1 MEIIATYGTVFLVL
15 AVLFGLYMTWGIGAN
30 DVANAMGT
38 SVGSGAITV
47 KQAIVIAAIFEF
59 AGAFL
64 PAVPS
69 PRPSARASSIP
80 RPSPASPE
88 LLVYG
93 MLAALLAAA
102 IWLMI
107 ATTRGW
113 PVSTTHSIV
122 GAIVGFAIAGI
133 GMDAVKWDKI
143 GQIAA
148 SWVVSPLIGGVI
160 ALLLMLS
167 IRKLILNADN
177 PFESAKRWGPVYV
190 FLVGWI
196 VSLVTLFKGLKHLD
210 LHLTT
215 PQSFMAA
222 TVIGV
227 LVALVG
233 KWMIS
238 RVKVDTAADKSFHFA
253 SVERVFTP
261 MMIFTACAMAFA
273 HGSNDVA
280 NGIGPMAAVVSII
293 QSGGEVAQKASTP
306 LWISVGGWCS
316 VSSSGLAT
324 MGYRVMQ
331 TIGTRITELTPTR
344 GFCATLAAASTVV
357 LASKTG
363 LPVSTTH
370 IAVGA
375 VMGVGLARGIGAL
388 DLARDRQYRHL
399 LGRDLAGRR
408 DTWPRCSSTCSG
420 SSSVEP
426 TPMGLGRR
434 AGTIR
439 PESRRRP
446 GMVRPGT
453 TPGRHHAGQSGHDQP
468 SAKVFPDSSSSRSPT
483 CEPTARCR
491 WPNPCASIRS
501 SSPVRRAP
509 ASRPLCVSWA
519 AGRRRAMSTWL

>member
-1 MEIIATYGTVFLVL
+1 MV
-15 AVLFGLYMTWGIGAN
+15 
-30 DVANAMGT
+30 
-38 SVGSGAITV
+38 
-47 KQAIVIAAIFEF
+47 
-59 AGAFL
+59 
-64 PAVPS
+64 
-69 PRPSARASSIP
+69 
-80 RPSPASPE
+80 
-88 LLVYG
+88 
-93 MLAALLAAA
+93 
-102 IWLMI
+102 

-167 IRKLILNADN
+167 IRKLILNADH
-177 PFESAKRWGPVYV
+177 PFQSAKRWGPAYV

-196 VSLVTLFKGLKHLD
+196 VSLVTLFKGLSHLD

-238 RVKVDTAADKSFHFA
+238 RVKVDTTADKNFHFA

-280 NGIGPMAAVVSII
+280 NGIGPMAAVISII

-306 LWISVGGWCS
+306 LWILLLGGLGI
-316 VSSSGLAT
+316 VVGLAT

-388 DLARDRQYRHL
+388 DLRVIGNIVISWLVTLPA
-399 LGRDLAGRR
+399 GAILAALFFYLFKFIFG
-408 DTWPRCSSTCSG
+408 
-420 SSSVEP
+420 
-426 TPMGLGRR
+426 
-434 AGTIR
+434 
-439 PESRRRP
+439 
-446 GMVRPGT
+446 
-453 TPGRHHAGQSGHDQP
+453 
-468 SAKVFPDSSSSRSPT
+468 
-483 CEPTARCR
+483 
-491 WPNPCASIRS
+491 
-501 SSPVRRAP
+501 
-509 ASRPLCVSWA
+509 
-519 AGRRRAMSTWL
+519 